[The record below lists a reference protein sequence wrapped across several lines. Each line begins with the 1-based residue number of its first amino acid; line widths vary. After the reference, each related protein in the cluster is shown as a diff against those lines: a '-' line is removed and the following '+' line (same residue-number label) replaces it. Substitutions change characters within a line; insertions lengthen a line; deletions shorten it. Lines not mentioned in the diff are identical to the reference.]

1 MSTAAVFTRRRFE
14 QAAELLAKGFCMG
27 AADVVPGVSGGT
39 MAFILGIYTRFIDA
53 IKSFDL
59 VWLRAV
65 VRCDLGIAL
74 GRPHFAFLVPLG
86 CGILGAVLFFTRVVP
101 LPALLATHPEQIYG
115 LFFGL
120 IVGSVVVLLADF
132 GRLQLRDLPAL
143 VAGLFLG
150 AVIVTAVP
158 TQTPETWWF
167 VMLSGALAIC
177 AMVVPGI
184 SGSFV
189 LLLLGKYAYVLDAVG
204 HLRFGVIIPFVA
216 GMALG
221 LAAFTR
227 LLSWILH
234 HHERSSLLGI
244 IGILIASLWVIWPF
258 QWRRYVEV
266 RGKSRLLESQPVLP
280 DMSLTTSSALVLA
293 LCGFVLVI
301 VLHRLGRAA
310 ASRR

>member
-1 MSTAAVFTRRRFE
+1 
-14 QAAELLAKGFCMG
+14 MG

-59 VWLRAV
+59 IWLGAV
-65 VRCDLGIAL
+65 LRCDIGIVL
-74 GRPHFAFLVPLG
+74 RRPHFGFLVPLG
-86 CGILGAVLFFTRVVP
+86 CGIVCAVLFFTRVVP
-101 LPALLATHPEQIYG
+101 LPVLLVTHPEHVYG

-120 IVGSVVVLLADF
+120 IVGSIIVLLADF
-132 GRLQLRDLPAL
+132 GRLQPRDLLPLAT
-143 VAGLFLG
+143 GLCVG

-158 TQTPETWWF
+158 TETPETWWF
-167 VMLSGALAIC
+167 VMFAGALAIC

-227 LLSWILH
+227 FLSWVLH
-234 HHERSSLLGI
+234 HYERPSLLAI
-244 IGILIASLWVIWPF
+244 IGVLIASLWVIWPF
-258 QWRRYVEV
+258 QQRRYVEV
-266 RGKSRLLESQPVLP
+266 RGKSRLLESQPILP
-280 DMSLTTSSALVLA
+280 DMALTTSSALALA
-293 LCGFVLVI
+293 LCGLALVI